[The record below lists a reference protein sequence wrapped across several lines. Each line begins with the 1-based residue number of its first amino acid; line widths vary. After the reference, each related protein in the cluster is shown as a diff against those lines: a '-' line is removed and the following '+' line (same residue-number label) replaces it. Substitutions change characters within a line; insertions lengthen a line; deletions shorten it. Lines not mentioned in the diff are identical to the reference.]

1 MEVRNGG
8 ACQPDIFTPA
18 LLRQHCESKAV
29 AAGCMGAGAGPEEGG
44 GGRQER
50 RKSRRVLRG
59 RSRGSKL
66 LSFLSVL

>member
-1 MEVRNGG
+1 M
-8 ACQPDIFTPA
+8 
-18 LLRQHCESKAV
+18 
-29 AAGCMGAGAGPEEGG
+29 GAGPEEGERRGQMRGRGGARGGGWQRRG
-44 GGRQER
+44 GGRGGGGAEER